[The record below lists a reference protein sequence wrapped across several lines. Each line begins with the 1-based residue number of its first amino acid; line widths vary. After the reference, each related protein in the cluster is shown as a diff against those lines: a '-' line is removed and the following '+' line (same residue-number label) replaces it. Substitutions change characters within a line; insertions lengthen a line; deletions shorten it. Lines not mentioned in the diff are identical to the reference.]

1 MEAQLSTAAHSPA
14 KHYNEMNR
22 DNVLKGLKFNFATS
36 IFAAIIAIAAFETG
50 YLTKG
55 ALTPFVDEEA
65 LYYIEVCAIMLTIA
79 IIPFALKSFSR
90 AMSKGVELDK
100 TEYLKLYNKKSM
112 QRMFL
117 LFIALVVNIFVYYGI
132 EYDGAMYCA
141 ILSFGALFYSYP
153 TGKVLDG
160 YMNANETK

>member
-1 MEAQLSTAAHSPA
+1 
-14 KHYNEMNR
+14 MNR

-55 ALTPFVDEEA
+55 ALTPFLDEES

-90 AMSKGVELDK
+90 AMSKGAELDK

-141 ILSFGALFYSYP
+141 ILSFGALIYSYP
-153 TGKVLDG
+153 TGKVLDV
-160 YMNANETK
+160 YMNANEAK

>member
-1 MEAQLSTAAHSPA
+1 MEALLSTAAHSPA

-90 AMSKGVELDK
+90 AMSKGAELDK
-100 TEYLKLYNKKSM
+100 GCILTGSVQDPGNLCAF
-112 QRMFL
+112 FL
-117 LFIALVVNIFVYYGI
+117 
-132 EYDGAMYCA
+132 
-141 ILSFGALFYSYP
+141 
-153 TGKVLDG
+153 
-160 YMNANETK
+160 